1 MNDYKMT
8 PGERRAT
15 WGLGTV
21 FSLRML
27 GMFMVLPVLT
37 TYGMALQGASEAL
50 IGIAIGIYGLT
61 QAVFQIPFGLLSDRI
76 GRKPLIV
83 GGLAVFAAGSVI
95 AALSDSIWGIILG
108 RALQGSGAIAAA
120 VMALLS
126 DLTREQN
133 RTKAMAF
140 IGVSFGITFAIAMVL
155 GPIITHKL
163 GLHALFWMIAIL
175 ATTGIALT
183 IWVVPNS
190 STHVLN
196 RESGM
201 VKGSFSKVLAEPRL
215 LKLNFGIMCLH
226 ILLMSTFVALPGQMA
241 DAGLPAAEHW
251 KVYLATMLIAFGS
264 VVPFIIY
271 AEVKRKM
278 KQVFVFCVGLIVV
291 AEIVL
296 WNAQTQFWQLVVGVQ
311 LFFVAFNLMEALLP
325 SLISKESPAGYKG
338 TAMGVYST
346 SQFLG
351 VAIGGSLGG
360 WIDGMFDG
368 QGVFLAGAMLAA
380 VWLAVA
386 NTMKEPPYV
395 SSLRIEI
402 PANIAANEAL
412 KVRLLETEG
421 IKEVL
426 IAEEEHSETRK
437 GSSYGD
443 QTGMFLKMDEDGK
456 ITYVK
461 ANPEGIKEDITLPE
475 ETDEEVTFDVE
486 METKDG
492 ASAEVGH
499 YDTIEDAVKTANML
513 QLTRSMMRSANSDVD
528 VSVYSKNVLRS
539 TTKPSI
545 VKFKVLDGGMTTP
558 YKEVDTNISGYTSAV
573 YAVDAAYLGTVDGKV
588 KFRMAGVTG
597 LVDAKYVTIQE
608 YTAKMNVSYYYVT
621 KNKLYH
627 QIFTPYYSSARWKC
641 ASVFEREYKIFQL

>member
-163 GLHALFWMIAIL
+163 GLHVLFWMIAIL

-241 DAGLPAAEHW
+241 DAGFPAAEDW
-251 KVYLATMLIAFGS
+251 
-264 VVPFIIY
+264 
-271 AEVKRKM
+271 R
-278 KQVFVFCVGLIVV
+278 
-291 AEIVL
+291 
-296 WNAQTQFWQLVVGVQ
+296 NAQTQFWQLVVGVQ

-386 NTMKEPPYV
+386 STMKEPPYV

-426 IAEEEHSETRK
+426 IAEEEHSA
-437 GSSYGD
+437 
-443 QTGMFLKMDEDGK
+443 
-456 ITYVK
+456 YVK
-461 ANPEGIKEDITLPE
+461 IDSKVTNRF
-475 ETDEEVTFDVE
+475 EVE
-486 METKDG
+486 Q
-492 ASAEVGH
+492 AIRQA
-499 YDTIEDAVKTANML
+499 
-513 QLTRSMMRSANSDVD
+513 
-528 VSVYSKNVLRS
+528 
-539 TTKPSI
+539 
-545 VKFKVLDGGMTTP
+545 
-558 YKEVDTNISGYTSAV
+558 
-573 YAVDAAYLGTVDGKV
+573 
-588 KFRMAGVTG
+588 
-597 LVDAKYVTIQE
+597 
-608 YTAKMNVSYYYVT
+608 
-621 KNKLYH
+621 
-627 QIFTPYYSSARWKC
+627 
-641 ASVFEREYKIFQL
+641 